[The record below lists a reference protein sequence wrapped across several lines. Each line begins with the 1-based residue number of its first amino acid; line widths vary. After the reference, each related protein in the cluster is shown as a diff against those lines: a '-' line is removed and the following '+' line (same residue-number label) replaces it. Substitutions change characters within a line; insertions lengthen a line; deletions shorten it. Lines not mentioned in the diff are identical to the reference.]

1 MAKKK
6 YVYKLIPVK
15 EIYLSEYLENIAEN
29 NGILDDN
36 LKYYQQIDDGLDV
49 LALVSKVQDDR
60 LLKIIILMMLGYKP
74 REMIE
79 VLDVEDVGEIYNAI
93 QQIRSQFK

>member
-74 REMIE
+74 REMIG

>member
-36 LKYYQQIDDGLDV
+36 LKYYQQIDDSLDV

-74 REMIE
+74 REMIG